1 MCDPILATLLKMQ
14 PHYCQ
19 SSRQNAT
26 PCSGTL
32 PLASY
37 NKMYPPPPPI
47 FSTKEDTLRSLVS
60 IKQLL
65 AANKL
70 SLNIAKTEYIPFG
83 SISTINALPERPQIF
98 IDNDPA
104 EQVRKS
110 KALGVHIDEPLTW
123 KKHIDE
129 IIIKISCAIGAIG
142 GLYFRI
148 LEIAK
153 RQCLYI
159 ILWLS
164 LTLTIATDSLGF
176 TWGWLCPEIAEASDQ
191 VCKGDEAETRLVM
204 QALGWISPWL
214 GTSQTIKYLYR
225 RPARNQ

>member
-37 NKMYPPPPPI
+37 KKMYPPPPYI
-47 FSTKEDTLRSLVS
+47 LSTKEDTLRSLVR

-83 SISTINALPERPQIF
+83 SKSRINALPERPQIF

-110 KALGVHIDEPLTW
+110 KALGVHIDELLTW

-129 IIIKISCAIGAIG
+129 IIIKISCAIGASRK
-142 GLYFRI
+142 LYFRI
-148 LEIAK
+148 LQIGK
-153 RQCLYI
+153 H
-159 ILWLS
+159 
-164 LTLTIATDSLGF
+164 
-176 TWGWLCPEIAEASDQ
+176 
-191 VCKGDEAETRLVM
+191 
-204 QALGWISPWL
+204 
-214 GTSQTIKYLYR
+214 
-225 RPARNQ
+225 